1 MLLSVIILAIFF
13 VVTSR
18 KTFMRCLK
26 LQKADPIYLRR
37 DSILIGMLQQD
48 MLNQIHSL
56 VMLPIFINNAN
67 QYGPAMIPMVKQR
80 LSVPLLYRNY
90 EIKVKA
96 HGSQELGFKRSQ
108 VNCFPDL
115 TSLRKFGE
123 FLKAKSLV

>member
-1 MLLSVIILAIFF
+1 MITCLLSPFVLRLVLMLLSVIILAIFF

-67 QYGPAMIPMVKQR
+67 QYGPAMIPTVT
-80 LSVPLLYRNY
+80 LNVTIP
-90 EIKVKA
+90 V
-96 HGSQELGFKRSQ
+96 F
-108 VNCFPDL
+108 F
-115 TSLRKFGE
+115 
-123 FLKAKSLV
+123 